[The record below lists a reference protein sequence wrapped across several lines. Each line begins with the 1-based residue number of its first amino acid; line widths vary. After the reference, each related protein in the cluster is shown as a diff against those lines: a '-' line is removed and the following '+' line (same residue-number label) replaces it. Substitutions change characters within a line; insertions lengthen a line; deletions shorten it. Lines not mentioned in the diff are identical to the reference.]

1 MNILIHQVEYRG
13 MPVDIL
19 ISGNRI
25 ARVAAHI
32 DATADKVIEGAGK
45 AVAPGFVNMHTH
57 VPMTLFRGFADD
69 MELMPWLTQKIWP
82 HEAKMTDEMYYWGAR
97 LACLEMIR
105 TGTTCFNDQYM
116 NLPVVAK
123 AAQDSGLRG
132 FIAGLVMD
140 PSMKMT
146 AEEARAK
153 MDADMAHA
161 GEFGPRVTLTIGAHA
176 IYTVPEPVLRA
187 VAAYA
192 LEHHLLIHMH
202 ANETEKEV
210 NDCLEQHGMRPIEW
224 LDSIG
229 FLGENVIFAH
239 ALWLSDHEIQLMAD
253 HGASAVHNPA
263 SNLKLASGYQFRYE
277 EMRAK
282 GVRIGLGTDGN
293 SSSNNL
299 DMVEAMRIASLMGKA
314 WRFDPTAVRAQDIFH
329 TATRG
334 GAEIL
339 GIPAGK
345 VEEGFLADLVL
356 YDLQTPAFVPNFN
369 FVSNLVYSANGYHAD
384 TVICDGR
391 ILMEN
396 GHVAGEEEIMRKVRE
411 VTAELFA

>member
-1 MNILIHQVEYRG
+1 MEILISQVEYKG
-13 MPVDIL
+13 KATDIL
-19 ISGNRI
+19 ITGNTIKKI
-25 ARVAAHI
+25 AGHI
-32 DATADKVIEGAGK
+32 ETTAGKVIDGRGK

-123 AAQDSGLRG
+123 AAEDSGMRA
-132 FIAGLVMD
+132 FVAGLVMD

-146 AEEARAK
+146 ADEARAK
-153 MDADMAHA
+153 MDADMSHA

-192 LEHHLLIHMH
+192 REHHLLIHMH
-202 ANETEKEV
+202 ANETQKEV
-210 NDCLEQHGMRPIEW
+210 EDCMAQHGMRPVEW

-229 FLGENVIFAH
+229 FLGDNVIFAH
-239 ALWLSDHEIQLMAD
+239 ALWLSDHEIELMAE
-253 HGASAVHNPA
+253 HGVSAVHNPA
-263 SNLKLASGYQFRYE
+263 SNLKLASGFQFKYE
-277 EMRAK
+277 EMKAK
-282 GVRIGLGTDGN
+282 GVRMGLGTDGN

-314 WRFDPTAVRAQDIFH
+314 WRFDPTAVRVQDIFH

-334 GAEIL
+334 GSEIL

-356 YDLQTPAFVPNFN
+356 YDLRTPAFVPNFN

-396 GHVAGEEEIMRKVRE
+396 GHVEGEEEIMRKVKE